1 MKKKIMLFFALLS
14 LVTFSDN
21 IDKNKNR
28 INQIDKQVKDN
39 TNKIHNNNNKINNAK
54 KDEAALKKEIQS
66 LDHLISTL
74 QKEYNVIEG
83 EYVALLKEIGKSEK
97 EISLSIKKIEES
109 SRKITEEKTDY
120 SNKIKTWNKVFNV
133 KVFQKTSFS
142 AESAKKTNDLRKIL
156 EQDENNIKKIER
168 FKQEEEVHKKNE
180 EILRNK
186 TQQEAKKVEK
196 KKLELEDK
204 RAELR
209 RAKVNKDKTV
219 KNLQYLQSN
228 LTKENKKIERT
239 NSNLI
244 AEKKKLEQ
252 QINAIIAAAR
262 KREAEERRK
271 AEEARKKAAEVAK
284 KNQGS
289 GENTTAKSEP
299 VKEVVVPKGTGKF
312 IMPINGSIVVGY
324 GQEKTKGITSKGIE
338 IRGSLGQAVKAS
350 DSGVV
355 LYSGSLKGL
364 GAVIMIDHGDFITV
378 YGNLSSVRVASG
390 AKVNKGQTIGTL
402 GRDSITKEPNLYFEV
417 RKGVNYVNPVN
428 YL

>member
-1 MKKKIMLFFALLS
+1 MKKKIMLFLALLS
-14 LVTFSDN
+14 FAAFGDN

-39 TNKIHNNNNKINNAK
+39 TNKINNNNSKINNAK
-54 KDEAALKKEIQS
+54 KDEAAIKKEIQG
-66 LDHLISTL
+66 LDALISKL
-74 QKEYNVIEG
+74 QKEYSIIEN
-83 EYVALLKEIGKSEK
+83 EYVTLLKEIGKSEK

-109 SRKITEEKTDY
+109 SRKITEGKTDY
-120 SNKIKTWNKVFNV
+120 SNKIKTWNKVFNS
-133 KVFQKTSFS
+133 KVFQKNSFS
-142 AESAKKTNDLRKIL
+142 AESAKKTNDLIKIL
-156 EQDENNIKKIER
+156 EQDQSNIQKIE
-168 FKQEEEVHKKNE
+168 KYKQQEEDHKRQE
-180 EILRNK
+180 EFLKNK

-196 KKLELEDK
+196 KKLELENK
-204 RAELR
+204 RDELR
-209 RAKVNKDKTV
+209 RAKSSKDKAV
-219 KNLQYLQSN
+219 KNLQYLQSSLKN
-228 LTKENKKIERT
+228 ENKKIEKT

-252 QINAIIAAAR
+252 QINAIIAAAK

-271 AEEARKKAAEVAK
+271 AEEARKKAEAAK
-284 KNQGS
+284 KNQSS
-289 GENTTAKSEP
+289 GETNTKSEP

-312 IMPINGSIVVGY
+312 IMPINGSIVVAY

-390 AKVNKGQTIGTL
+390 AKVTKGQTIGVL

-417 RKGVNYVNPVN
+417 RKGVNYVNPAN